1 MDNKISGGHTS
12 VQRKSEREL
21 TVTRSFNAP
30 VRLVFDAWT
39 KPELFK
45 QWWAPKSSGVPLLAC
60 EMDARTG
67 GGYSVTFGQDAD
79 NSMTFFGKYLEVS
92 PPSRLVWTNDESEN
106 GSVTTVTFEEKD
118 GGTLLVLHE
127 LYPSKEACEESCA
140 GMEGAMPEQFGQ
152 LDELLG
158 TLGAK
163 A

>member
-1 MDNKISGGHTS
+1 MDSKMFDGRTA
-12 VQRKSEREL
+12 VARKSEREL
-21 TVTRSFNAP
+21 VVTRSFDAP
-30 VRLVFDAWT
+30 VGLVFDAWT
-39 KPELFK
+39 RPELFK
-45 QWWAPKSSGVPLLAC
+45 QWWAPKSTGVPLLAC

-106 GSVTTVTFEEKD
+106 GSVTSVTFEEKD

-127 LYPSKEACEESCA
+127 IYPTKEACDESCA
-140 GMEGAMPEQFGQ
+140 GMEGATPEQFGQ
-152 LDELLG
+152 LDELLA
-158 TLGAK
+158 TLGVK

>member
-1 MDNKISGGHTS
+1 MGKEMIDDRTA
-12 VQRKSEREL
+12 VERKSEREL
-21 TVTRSFNAP
+21 VVTRSFNAP

-60 EMDARTG
+60 EMDIRTG

-118 GGTLLVLHE
+118 GRTVW
-127 LYPSKEACEESCA
+127 SCTKSILPRRHA
-140 GMEGAMPEQFGQ
+140 TNPAPAWKAMPEQFGQ
-152 LDELLG
+152 LEELLAS
-158 TLGAK
+158 LGAN